1 MHIAQRRDR
10 EQSHE
15 NCAALRVGTEQS
27 SVDEQALVSA
37 VAAADRACF
46 ERLYSLYERRVFQY
60 LRTFVRDASTAEELV
75 VDTMLAVWNGARR
88 FSGTSRVST
97 WIFGIARHKALDAVR
112 RHARSGSHVPLED
125 AAETEAGGPGPEDW
139 AQQRSLEG
147 VMQQAFGTLSAE
159 HREILHLAFY
169 EDLPY
174 QEIAALLSL
183 PLNTVKTRVYYAK
196 LKLKGQLERHTPSE
210 SPQMDPA
217 R

>member
-1 MHIAQRRDR
+1 
-10 EQSHE
+10 
-15 NCAALRVGTEQS
+15 
-27 SVDEQALVSA
+27 
-37 VAAADRACF
+37 
-46 ERLYSLYERRVFQY
+46 LYSLYERRVFQY

-125 AAETEAGGPGPEDW
+125 AAETPASGPGPEDW

-147 VMQQAFGTLSAE
+147 VMQQAFATLSAE
-159 HREILHLAFY
+159 HREILYLAFY

-210 SPQMDPA
+210 PPLMDPT